1 MELGF
6 RTKIFQEM
14 RLQTK
19 QGPYSGCTFLTEAKQ
34 YEAVKQGLKE
44 FNGSVVK
51 VYNDMT
57 PQKKRLKYHTNGS
70 TSSIPAVIDQIF
82 HTVYNLGNLEE

>member
-1 MELGF
+1 MAWLGEFCGSFSRHRHVELGF

-57 PQKKRLKYHTNGS
+57 PQKK
-70 TSSIPAVIDQIF
+70 D
-82 HTVYNLGNLEE
+82 

>member
-1 MELGF
+1 MELGCQKE
-6 RTKIFQEM
+6 TFQEM

-19 QGPYSGCTFLTEAKQ
+19 QGLYSGCTFLTEAKQ

-51 VYNDMT
+51 V
-57 PQKKRLKYHTNGS
+57 
-70 TSSIPAVIDQIF
+70 
-82 HTVYNLGNLEE
+82 

>member
-1 MELGF
+1 
-6 RTKIFQEM
+6 M

-82 HTVYNLGNLEE
+82 HTVYNLGNLKAANISFCVS